1 MKAKLLVMALCG
13 VFAASAQAEGLGVY
27 INGGT
32 TGFGL
37 GIAGPLSDSMTGRL
51 GFDTWKRTLTKND
64 ANGNYSLDL
73 KLQTVNV
80 LADWYPFS
88 GSFRATFGLVANG
101 NKATLS
107 AVPTGGSYTFNGAT
121 YTASEV
127 GSYTGEMKFNS
138 TAPYLGI
145 GWGNPVA
152 KGKGFGFVTDIGVLF
167 QGSPKINSTVTCGSA
182 APVGSAQCTALQ
194 NSVAASTTQLQ
205 SDTKNYKYWPV
216 ISIGLSYNF

>member
-73 KLQTVNV
+73 KLQTVNMLV
-80 LADWYPFS
+80 DWYPFS
-88 GSFRATFGLVANG
+88 GSFRTTIGLVANG

-107 AVPTGGSYTFNGAT
+107 AVPTGTNYTFNGQN
-121 YTASEV
+121 YTASDV
-127 GSYTGEMKFNS
+127 GSYSGEMKFNS

-152 KGKGFGFVTDIGVLF
+152 KGKGLGFVTDIGVLF
-167 QGSPKINSTVTCGSA
+167 QGSPKISSTVTCGA
-182 APVGSAQCTALQ
+182 AIAGTPTCTSLQ
-194 NSVAASTTQLQ
+194 NDVATSTTQLQ

-216 ISIGLSYNF
+216 ISVGLSYNF

>member
-1 MKAKLLVMALCG
+1 MKEKLLVLALCG
-13 VFAASAQAEGLGVY
+13 AFAGSAQAEGLGVY

-37 GIAGPLSDSMTGRL
+37 GIAGALSENVTGRL

-80 LADWYPFS
+80 LADWYPF
-88 GSFRATFGLVANG
+88 GGAFRTTFGLVANG
-101 NKATLS
+101 NKATLAAN
-107 AVPTGGSYTFNGAT
+107 AVGGTYTFNGAT
-121 YTASEV
+121 YAASDV

-152 KGKGFGFVTDIGVLF
+152 QGKSWGFVTDVGVLF
-167 QGSPKINSTVTCGSA
+167 QGSPKISSTVTCGA
-182 APVGSAQCTALQ
+182 AIAGTAACTTLQ
-194 NSVAASTTQLQ
+194 NDVATSTTQLQ
-205 SDTKNYKYWPV
+205 NDTKNYKYWPV